1 MFETPLIFPNCKTL
15 KINYSSSP
23 ERILL
28 NLNTS
33 QMFGVT
39 ILVEDRMKALAR
51 RLSKSH
57 SLDYIGPPIVSKR
70 LNPNY
75 QRFILRIAQTID
87 LEEDPGSRCINYPTK
102 TFASFRDCDERFVYQ
117 EMKQKYNLMPF
128 WAAKSPDEVTKLV
141 HYNKENLTIPPWRY
155 LLEGSRESKCQLPC
169 KSTKVFGALWSSNSR
184 DSDQSAVIN
193 IRFHHEV
200 SITESYFPSFS
211 LPSFFADLGGSLGL
225 WLGVGAVQII
235 GYCLLCSKWVKRT
248 FCSTFNRNKILK

>member
-1 MFETPLIFPNCKTL
+1 
-15 KINYSSSP
+15 
-23 ERILL
+23 
-28 NLNTS
+28 
-33 QMFGVT
+33 MFGVT

-51 RLSKSH
+51 RLSKSN
-57 SLDYIGPPIVSKR
+57 SLDYIGPPIKTGSS
-70 LNPNY
+70 NPKFR
-75 QRFILRIAQTID
+75 QFILRIAQTID
-87 LEEDPGSRCINYPTK
+87 LEEDPGSMCINYPTK
-102 TFASFRDCDERFVYQ
+102 AFTSFRDCDERFVYQ

-128 WAAKSPDEVTKLV
+128 WAAKSLDEVTKLV

-155 LLEGSRESKCQLPC
+155 LLEGARESNCQLPC
-169 KSTKVFGALWSSNSR
+169 KSTKVFGALWSSFTRN
-184 DSDQSAVIN
+184 SDQNDVIE

-248 FCSTFNRNKILK
+248 FNRNKILK